1 MIARKPAANSSSLR
15 DVVEQLFGWSIDT
28 ELERFDLPG
37 WYYVGQPPPA
47 ECPVCGEGLY
57 AFRYLHERE
66 SGTTTLYWALVC
78 SSCADSFEPADLGE
92 AKRELYELSKQ
103 GQFRD
108 PVTLDSPPVPAKK
121 PAAKKPGAKAPPKKA
136 TAKAPAASPDTVP
149 RGIFVRELGADIG
162 QGQLVEIAGSEAVI
176 EYTDLPGRRTER
188 RSVPIDGIGRTD
200 LPRETRVWIPTKNTL
215 GHGWLPGRV
224 LHSLPD
230 RKIAVKFPQRS
241 EAVPLPLGEV
251 VVRWDKE
258 LTACDE
264 AVAIGFTD
272 SVGYYRARIPLVRN
286 LIGQRGACRGF
297 TAAMSASIR
306 PFQHQFN
313 VLARVLGDPVPRFV
327 LADEVGLGK
336 TIEAGLVVRQYL
348 LDDPDCSVVLSVPS
362 PLRSQWTDELS
373 TKFFLQK
380 HLADNR
386 VRVLDHDD
394 LSLVA
399 MDPPTLLVVDE
410 AHRLTEQ
417 GLGSPDFEIACAAA
431 ARTEGLLLLTATPL
445 RGNAPTFLGLLHLID
460 PAANPID
467 DLEGFAER
475 LLLREGQASAIETLN
490 SDLPAVYLD
499 PILAGFRE
507 TFPRDDILESL
518 ITTVESLA
526 ESGGDQFVL
535 AKEEVAAHLRETYRI
550 SRRVIRNRRS
560 EVVEAGFPVSG
571 RSFDK
576 ITIAEPSRVEIDK
589 FLDRWREGL
598 ILRGE
603 PSEWTELFVEGLER
617 ALAGPTALLSFVEKR
632 LDGEDESSQQGK
644 GVDGPERILLR
655 DLKARLELEG
665 ESEKLKWVVGE
676 CARLAMGA
684 TGKTVVFT
692 SFLDIAKRLV
702 HDLETRVSP
711 DRYVWHLESDDRSE
725 HDLAIDSFINDSN
738 CRLLICDRS
747 AEEGR
752 NLQTADLAIHFDL
765 PVSPNRLE
773 QRIGRFDRFSER
785 RNHQTQSKIF
795 VEHES
800 EFLSAYLKLMEDGVG
815 VFTESVATLQLPL
828 ADLESQVTTNLFVEG
843 VNALRPD
850 LNQLKE
856 SLDEERQKIALLEQ
870 LEATA
875 IDSDFS
881 LGDFAE
887 FEEFDENWGATAK
900 AFGLLISGDSGIRL
914 ETDPDMESP
923 EFKGWFEYRIR
934 PGFQA
939 PALMPHEH
947 FLEMAEDMPG
957 RRSFSRVLARRN
969 KGVKVMGLGDPFV
982 DRVENY
988 LRIDERGRARVT
1000 YRHFPELDE
1009 PQLWLCFDYLIEF
1022 EDHNLPVGKRRRLR
1036 RRGDVF
1042 FPPMQQA
1049 VWTNGQSVPGEDLI
1063 RKLEG
1068 DDEERD
1074 YRHYK
1079 EYPVRGARW
1088 RTVIELFPDWE
1099 EQVRRCAD
1107 HAREL
1112 LDEELIEESM
1122 VGEKLAWALD
1132 RARGDAKR
1140 RLQILRLQIE
1150 RTDDVVVEE
1159 VLQTTREREIEI
1171 LEAVDHGL
1179 EEPRVQMIAAGA
1191 YVLANQEIPD
1201 TYAQ

>member
-1 MIARKPAANSSSLR
+1 MTAKKPAANSGSLR
-15 DVVEQLFGWSIDT
+15 EVVEQSFGWIINT

-66 SGTTTLYWALVC
+66 SGTTTRYWALVC
-78 SSCADSFEPADLGE
+78 SNCADSFEPGDLGE
-92 AKRELYELSKQ
+92 VKRELYELSKQ

-108 PVTLDSPPVPAKK
+108 PITLDSPPVQPKK
-121 PAAKKPGAKAPPKKA
+121 PVAKAPPNKPA
-136 TAKAPAASPDTVP
+136 AKAPAASPSTMP

-162 QGQLVEIAGSEAVI
+162 LGQLVETTDSEAVI
-176 EYTDLPGRRTER
+176 EYTDVAGRRTER
-188 RSVPIDGIGRTD
+188 RRVPIDGIKEAV
-200 LPRETRVWIPTKNTL
+200 LPRETRVWIPTKNTF

-230 RKIAVKFPQRS
+230 QKIAVKFPQRTEPAS
-241 EAVPLPLGEV
+241 LSLGDV

-264 AVAIGFTD
+264 AVAVGFTD

-286 LIGQRGACRGF
+286 LIGQRAACRGF
-297 TAAMSASIR
+297 TAVMSASIR

-313 VLARVLGDPVPRFV
+313 VLARVLGDPVLRFV

-336 TIEAGLVVRQYL
+336 TIEAGLVVRQCL
-348 LDDPDCSVVLSVPS
+348 LDDPGCSVVLSVPS
-362 PLRSQWTDELS
+362 PLRSQWIDELS
-373 TKFFLQK
+373 TKFFLQE

-475 LLLREGQASAIETLN
+475 LLLRESQASAIETLN

-518 ITTVESLA
+518 ITRVESLA

-560 EVVEAGFPVSG
+560 EVVDAGFPVSG
-571 RSFDK
+571 RSFAK
-576 ITIAEPSRVEIDK
+576 ITIDESSRAEIDE
-589 FLDRWREGL
+589 FLDKWREGL

-603 PSEWTELFVEGLER
+603 RSEWTELFVEGLER
-617 ALAGPTALLSFVEKR
+617 ALAGPTALLPFVEKR

-644 GVDGPERILLR
+644 GVDGRERVLLR
-655 DLKARLELEG
+655 DLKARLELEV
-665 ESEKLKWVVGE
+665 ESERLKWVVGE
-676 CARLAMGA
+676 CTRLSMGK

-692 SFLDIAKRLV
+692 SFTDIAKRLV

-711 DRYVWHLESDDRSE
+711 HRYVWHLESDDRSE
-725 HDLAIDSFINDSN
+725 HDLAIDSFTNDSE

-765 PVSPNRLE
+765 PISPNRLE

-815 VFTESVATLQLPL
+815 VFMGSVATLQLPL
-828 ADLESQVTTNLFVEG
+828 ADLESQVTTNLLVEG
-843 VNALRPD
+843 VNALD
-850 LNQLKE
+850 LDLDQLKE

-875 IDSDFS
+875 SNSDFS
-881 LGDFAE
+881 LGDFAD
-887 FEEFDENWGATAK
+887 FEEFVENWGATEE
-900 AFGLLISGDSGIRL
+900 AFDRLTSGDSGIDL
-914 ETDPDMESP
+914 LTHPDKTSK
-923 EFKGWFEYRIR
+923 EFKGLFEYRPR
-934 PGFQA
+934 EGVQA
-939 PALMPHEH
+939 LALLPSVH
-947 FLEMAEDMPG
+947 FLEMAEDMSG
-957 RRSFSRVLARRN
+957 RRSFNRLLARRH

-982 DRVENY
+982 DRLENY

-1000 YRHFPELDE
+1000 YRHFSELDE

-1022 EDHNLPVGKRRRLR
+1022 EDHNLPMGKRRRLR

-1049 VWTNGQSVPGEDLI
+1049 VWTNGQSVPAEDLI

-1074 YRHYK
+1074 YRRYK

-1099 EQVRRCAD
+1099 EQVLRCAD

-1112 LDEELIEESM
+1112 LDEELAQESV
-1122 VGEKLAWALD
+1122 VGESLAGALD
-1132 RARGDAKR
+1132 RARDDAKR

-1159 VLQTTREREIEI
+1159 VLEATREREIEI
-1171 LEAVDHGL
+1171 LEAVERGL

-1191 YVLANQEIPD
+1191 YVLANEEISG
-1201 TYAQ
+1201 TYE